1 MKRLAVTTVSLCLAT
16 SALAQSYPTKPVR
29 YIVLMSPGSGAD
41 AAARARGHD
50 GEATRQHGGLSDGRR
65 ILCRLRNRELV
76 RRARAGENTVGAL
89 HKASIAALKNPG
101 VAQRMAELGFIAV
114 GNTPDE
120 FGLHIRSEIEKLA
133 KILAPLRGTVQ

>member
-1 MKRLAVTTVSLCLAT
+1 MHVPYRGGGESLASIVTGETSVYIGPLPAMLSLVKQGRLRVLAVTTAKRLDSMAD
-16 SALAQSYPTKPVR
+16 YPTVAESYAGYETGNWYGVLAPVKTPR
-29 YIVLMSPGSGAD
+29 DV
-41 AAARARGHD
+41 
-50 GEATRQHGGLSDGRR
+50 
-65 ILCRLRNRELV
+65 
-76 RRARAGENTVGAL
+76 VGAL

-101 VAQRMAELGFIAV
+101 VAKRMTELGYIAV